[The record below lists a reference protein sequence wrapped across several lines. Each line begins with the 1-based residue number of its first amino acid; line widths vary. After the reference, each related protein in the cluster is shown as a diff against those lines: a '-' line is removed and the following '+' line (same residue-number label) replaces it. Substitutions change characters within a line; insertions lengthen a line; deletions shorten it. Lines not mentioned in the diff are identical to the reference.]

1 MSNVLTL
8 IYLDG
13 IRRIKGVDMSNKII
27 ENLKGC
33 PYEQI
38 LKTSKEIDELL
49 VEYYLEETKDIT

>member
-1 MSNVLTL
+1 
-8 IYLDG
+8 
-13 IRRIKGVDMSNKII
+13 MSNKII
-27 ENLKGC
+27 ENLKNRLNNEIEQGC